1 MARKTFAEL
10 LEQRRVL
17 IFNSRKPEIATL
29 LQSYGIDSTHLENGV
44 NLYNSV
50 ITATENQRREQQEE
64 GLAYDNLYVSKD
76 DFATRYKKTL
86 KISRMASR
94 SDANLQNRLK
104 VNAPAERTI
113 EGWILQV
120 VDFYNRLNNEPD
132 FITVLNKYGITSET
146 LSQEKQIAENLR
158 LLRNEAMSEKGQAQE
173 ATRVRDVEI
182 EKLDDYCYELKTI
195 AKIALEN
202 KPQLLEELGILV
214 R

>member
-17 IFNSRKPEIATL
+17 IFNSSKPEIATL

-50 ITATENQRREQQEE
+50 ITATENQRREQQEQ
-64 GLAYDNLYVSKD
+64 GLAYDNLYVSKN
-76 DFATRYKKTL
+76 DFATRYKKTF
-86 KISRMASR
+86 KIAKMASR
-94 SDANLQNRLK
+94 TDANLQDRLK
-104 VNAPAERTI
+104 VNAPVERAI
-113 EGWILQV
+113 ESWILQAI
-120 VDFYNRLNNEPD
+120 DFYNRLNNEPD

-146 LSQEKQIAENLR
+146 ISQEKQIADNLR

-173 ATRVRDVEI
+173 ATRVRDVEL

>member
-50 ITATENQRREQQEE
+50 ITATENQRREQQEQ
-64 GLAYDNLYVSKD
+64 GLAYDNLYVSKN
-76 DFATRYKKTL
+76 DFATRYKKTF
-86 KISRMASR
+86 KIAKMASR
-94 SDANLQNRLK
+94 TDANLQDRLK
-104 VNAPAERTI
+104 VNAPVERAI
-113 EGWILQV
+113 ESWILQAI
-120 VDFYNRLNNEPD
+120 DFYNRLNNEPD

-146 LSQEKQIAENLR
+146 ISQEKQIADNLR

>member
-17 IFNSRKPEIATL
+17 IFNSSKPEIATL

-50 ITATENQRREQQEE
+50 ITATENQRREQQEQ
-64 GLAYDNLYVSKD
+64 GLAYDNLYVSKN
-76 DFATRYKKTL
+76 DFATRYKKTF
-86 KISRMASR
+86 KIAKMASR
-94 SDANLQNRLK
+94 TDANLQDRLK
-104 VNAPAERTI
+104 VNAPVERAI
-113 EGWILQV
+113 ESWILQAI
-120 VDFYNRLNNEPD
+120 DFYNRLNNEPD

-146 LSQEKQIAENLR
+146 ISQEKQIADNLR

-173 ATRVRDVEI
+173 ATRVRDVEL

-202 KPQLLEELGILV
+202 QPQLLEELGILV

>member
-17 IFNSRKPEIATL
+17 IFNSSKPEIATL

-50 ITATENQRREQQEE
+50 ITATENQRREQQEQ
-64 GLAYDNLYVSKD
+64 GLAYDNLYVSKN
-76 DFATRYKKTL
+76 DFATRYKKTF
-86 KISRMASR
+86 KIAKMASR
-94 SDANLQNRLK
+94 TDANLQDRLK
-104 VNAPAERTI
+104 VNAPVERAI
-113 EGWILQV
+113 ESWILQAI
-120 VDFYNRLNNEPD
+120 DFYNRLNNEPD

-146 LSQEKQIAENLR
+146 ISQEKQIADNLR

-173 ATRVRDVEI
+173 ATRVRDVEL

-202 KPQLLEELGILV
+202 QPQLLEELGVLV

>member
-17 IFNSRKPEIATL
+17 IFNSSKPEIATL

-76 DFATRYKKTL
+76 DFATRYKKTF
-86 KISRMASR
+86 KIAKMASR
-94 SDANLQNRLK
+94 TDANLQDRLK
-104 VNAPAERTI
+104 VNAPVERAI
-113 EGWILQV
+113 ESWILQAI
-120 VDFYNRLNNEPD
+120 DFYNRLNNEPD

-146 LSQEKQIAENLR
+146 ISQEKQIADNLR

-173 ATRVRDVEI
+173 ATRVRDVEL

-202 KPQLLEELGILV
+202 QPQLLEELGILV

>member
-76 DFATRYKKTL
+76 DFAARYKKTL

-158 LLRNEAMSEKGQAQE
+158 ILRNEAMSEKGQAQE

-195 AKIALEN
+195 AKIALES

>member
-50 ITATENQRREQQEE
+50 ITATENQRREQQEQ
-64 GLAYDNLYVSKD
+64 GLAYDNLYVSKN
-76 DFATRYKKTL
+76 DFATRYKKTF
-86 KISRMASR
+86 KIAKMASR
-94 SDANLQNRLK
+94 TDANLQDRLK
-104 VNAPAERTI
+104 VNAPVERAI
-113 EGWILQV
+113 ESWILQAI
-120 VDFYNRLNNEPD
+120 DFYNRLNNEPD

-146 LSQEKQIAENLR
+146 ISQEKQIADNLR

-173 ATRVRDVEI
+173 ATRVRDVEL

>member
-17 IFNSRKPEIATL
+17 IFNSSKPEIATL

-50 ITATENQRREQQEE
+50 ITATENQRREQQEQ
-64 GLAYDNLYVSKD
+64 GLAYDNLYVSKN
-76 DFATRYKKTL
+76 DFATRYKKTF
-86 KISRMASR
+86 KIAKMASR
-94 SDANLQNRLK
+94 TDANLQDRLK
-104 VNAPAERTI
+104 VNAPVERAI
-113 EGWILQV
+113 ESWILQAI
-120 VDFYNRLNNEPD
+120 DFYNRLNNEPD

-158 LLRNEAMSEKGQAQE
+158 ILRNEAMSEKGQAQE
-173 ATRVRDVEI
+173 ATRVRDVEL

>member
-158 LLRNEAMSEKGQAQE
+158 ILRNEAMSEKGQAQE

>member
-17 IFNSRKPEIATL
+17 IFNSSKPEIATL

-50 ITATENQRREQQEE
+50 ITATENQRREQQEQ
-64 GLAYDNLYVSKD
+64 GLAYDNFYVSKN
-76 DFATRYKKTL
+76 DFATRYKKTF
-86 KISRMASR
+86 KIAKMASR
-94 SDANLQNRLK
+94 TDANLQDRLK
-104 VNAPAERTI
+104 VNAPVERAI
-113 EGWILQV
+113 ESWILQAI
-120 VDFYNRLNNEPD
+120 DFYNRLNNEPD

-146 LSQEKQIAENLR
+146 ISQEKQIADNLR

-173 ATRVRDVEI
+173 ATRVRDVEL

-202 KPQLLEELGILV
+202 QPQLLEELGILV

>member
-17 IFNSRKPEIATL
+17 IFNSSKPEIATL

-50 ITATENQRREQQEE
+50 ITATENQRREQQEQ
-64 GLAYDNLYVSKD
+64 GLAYDNLYVSKN
-76 DFATRYKKTL
+76 DFATRYKKTF
-86 KISRMASR
+86 KIAKMASR
-94 SDANLQNRLK
+94 TDANLQDRLK
-104 VNAPAERTI
+104 VNAPVERAI
-113 EGWILQV
+113 ESWILQAI
-120 VDFYNRLNNEPD
+120 DFYNRLNNEPD

-146 LSQEKQIAENLR
+146 ISQEKQIAENLR
-158 LLRNEAMSEKGQAQE
+158 ILRNEAMSEKGQAQE
-173 ATRVRDVEI
+173 ATRVRDVEL